1 MLNRR
6 QCLIGAA
13 ALGAALPFGAALA
26 AEGAAEISLVE
37 ERGRFLIEVGVN
49 AGRGYRFVLDTG
61 ASSHFIS
68 MGLAEQLRLPQVD
81 SRNVRDRHGRAAQA
95 VVEVDR
101 LDIGG
106 MSVSDTQAIAWSD
119 EALEGHDG
127 LVGYP
132 ILGAR
137 SVIDL
142 TGGRLGLGAP
152 PPGGSV
158 RIPAEVS
165 VSQTLLLGGVPGA
178 EGRFVFDTGSQRCI
192 VSPRYFE
199 RLRETQAYRAG
210 LRLVEVGADG
220 RERSVGFRPPAL
232 RFGDIVIQS
241 PAMYVADPGVSAEMF
256 HGVDALFGTNF
267 IRGYVWTVDKT
278 QGVLHAAPRRA

>member
-6 QCLIGAA
+6 QCMIGAA

-26 AEGAAEISLVE
+26 ADGETEIALVE

-49 AGRGYRFVLDTG
+49 GGRGYRFVLDTG

-68 MGLAEQLRLPQVD
+68 MGLAERLGLPRID
-81 SRNVRDRHGRAAQA
+81 SRNVRDRDGRAAQT
-95 VVEVDR
+95 VVEVDH
-101 LDIGG
+101 LDVGG
-106 MSVSDTQAIAWSD
+106 LSLADTRAIAWGD
-119 EALEGHDG
+119 DALEGHDG

-132 ILGAR
+132 VLEPRA
-137 SVIDL
+137 VIDL
-142 TGGRLGLGAP
+142 AGARLGLGAP
-152 PPGGSV
+152 LPQGSV

-165 VSQTLLLGGVPGA
+165 DSQTLLLGGVPGA

-199 RLRETQAYRAG
+199 RLRETEAYRTG

-220 RERSVGFRPPAL
+220 RERPVGFRPPAL

-241 PAMYVADPGVSAEMF
+241 PAMYAADPGVSAEMF

-267 IRGYVWTVDKT
+267 IRGYVWTLD
-278 QGVLHAAPRRA
+278 QARGALHAAPRRA